1 MPDTLLEWCE
11 NEGNCETWPQMDG
24 VKKICM
30 DKIYNDVRTNSCL
43 VYSFGLSKDW
53 SFEEIMA
60 LMGCTVS
67 KLNNCRA
74 TKEYELILYIYFNS
88 LVCNRIILDYLLQVR
103 AFDPT
108 VTEPPEDFTMPDGLS
123 FIRLG
128 ISNETSEAPLLITGG
143 SNESFEVDS
152 LEKIVQR
159 YFFQKLNNM
168 LQMSYT

>member
-1 MPDTLLEWCE
+1 MKSIGGIWGKMPDSLLEWCE

-74 TKEYELILYIYFNS
+74 TKEYELILYIHFKTLYF
-88 LVCNRIILDYLLQVR
+88 
-103 AFDPT
+103 T
-108 VTEPPEDFTMPDGLS
+108 TE
-123 FIRLG
+123 
-128 ISNETSEAPLLITGG
+128 
-143 SNESFEVDS
+143 
-152 LEKIVQR
+152 
-159 YFFQKLNNM
+159 
-168 LQMSYT
+168 